1 MAGPNGVLAEAG
13 IGPIGFGPLAVAI
26 GSPVDYR
33 VAGVS
38 VTPPPS
44 GIAVTALLEEV
55 KTAAAAPPVVFA
67 AQFKEI
73 VAEVKPKDLLDTNAD
88 GSRKNKRTDDTIV
101 TEGDICR

>member
-1 MAGPNGVLAEAG
+1 MRCNSRGQLHHALRVGLIVRGEDNGVLAEAG

-44 GIAVTALLEEV
+44 EPYE
-55 KTAAAAPPVVFA
+55 
-67 AQFKEI
+67 
-73 VAEVKPKDLLDTNAD
+73 
-88 GSRKNKRTDDTIV
+88 
-101 TEGDICR
+101 